1 MLRNFSFDLFAV
13 GQWLALLPHS
23 ETAVVQIRAG
33 FSVWSLDVLP
43 SEDVRL
49 FWALWIPR
57 TVQKRALQ
65 VQVLTVNGNR
75 FSSDSPGLIDW
86 ISWKKRSETHSSE
99 LKLNSD
105 EYVHVVTLVG
115 TLKKHM
121 NNFAETKSF
130 LVLDYLHTY
139 QEIGSCSLDGS
150 CRCQLLV

>member
-1 MLRNFSFDLFAV
+1 M

-86 ISWKKRSETHSSE
+86 ISWTIFTPTQKS
-99 LKLNSD
+99 
-105 EYVHVVTLVG
+105 VAVVWMVR
-115 TLKKHM
+115 
-121 NNFAETKSF
+121 A
-130 LVLDYLHTY
+130 DA
-139 QEIGSCSLDGS
+139 SC
-150 CRCQLLV
+150 